1 MQRLIR
7 AGVAAGVMS
16 WVSCAAAWAAPLA
29 QADPTDAAPGVWPAL
44 LPLILAT
51 VGVERAV
58 EVIWNYLE
66 WLLLSV
72 FKWEAVQLKA
82 PQYTQFK
89 SGTSLIF
96 GLILGILL
104 TNIAG
109 LRLFD
114 YLRPLAPGLLVGI
127 PQAWDIL
134 ITGFLIGSGAK
145 PAHDL
150 IGIINQ
156 LKNFLANG
164 AIRQREAAA
173 AALAEGV
180 LKLAQSEAQATV
192 DIPGIG
198 PARMPTPL
206 SSPRNLGDGD
216 EEAVAEKSATERY
229 AELLHR
235 RTIG

>member
-1 MQRLIR
+1 MQRWMM
-7 AGVAAGVMS
+7 AGVVAGLTILS
-16 WVSCAAAWAAPLA
+16 SGAIAWAAPLT
-29 QADPTDAAPGVWPAL
+29 QNGSADGARSVWPVL
-44 LPLILAT
+44 LPLLLAT

-72 FKWEAVQLKA
+72 FRWEAVQLKS
-82 PQYTQFK
+82 PHYIQFK

-96 GLILGILL
+96 GIILGILV

-109 LRLFD
+109 LRLFE
-114 YLRPLAPGLLVGI
+114 YLRPLASGLLVGI

-164 AIRQREAAA
+164 AIRQREAAS

-198 PARMPTPL
+198 PARMPTPFANRRG
-206 SSPRNLGDGD
+206 SDDD
-216 EEAVAEKSATERY
+216 EEKAGEEKSATERY
-229 AELLHR
+229 VEMLHR